1 MSVLQHGV
9 KFYKFVY
16 IYAQKTVVSEHQVI
30 SSVDNVP
37 LRCLKVGKGDKILIL
52 TNGVGTDFFMWLP
65 TIRFIVSYLPDIFD
79 RFTLLVPSY
88 RGLFQSDEVLKAA
101 PVVIT
106 IERCVEDIHD
116 VMKYFK
122 LSHFDAIIGKFDFY

>member
-1 MSVLQHGV
+1 M
-9 KFYKFVY
+9 
-16 IYAQKTVVSEHQVI
+16 I

-52 TNGVGTDFFMWLP
+52 TNGVGTDFFMWLQ
-65 TIRFIVSYLPDIFD
+65 TIRHIFFFLPDVFD

-88 RGLFQSDEVLKAA
+88 RGLFQSDEVLKST

-106 IERCVEDIHD
+106 IDRCVEDLQDIL
-116 VMKYFK
+116 KFFK
-122 LSHFDAIIGKFDFY
+122 ISHFDAILGKIFVVYLVW

>member
-1 MSVLQHGV
+1 M
-9 KFYKFVY
+9 
-16 IYAQKTVVSEHQVI
+16 I

-37 LRCLKVGKGDKILIL
+37 LRCLKVGKGDKIIIL

-65 TIRFIVSYLPDIFD
+65 TIRQIVFYLPDVFD

-88 RGLFQSDEVLKAA
+88 RGLFQSDEVLKSS

-106 IERCVEDIHD
+106 IERCVEDIQD
-116 VMKYFK
+116 VIKFFK
-122 LSHFDAIIGKFDFY
+122 ISHFDAILGKQDCCQ